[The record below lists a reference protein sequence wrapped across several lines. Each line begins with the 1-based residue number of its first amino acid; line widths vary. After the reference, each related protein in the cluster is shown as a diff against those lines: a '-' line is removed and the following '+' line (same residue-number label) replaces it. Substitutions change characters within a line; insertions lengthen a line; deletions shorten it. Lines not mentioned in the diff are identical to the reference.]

1 MEVEKVAL
9 VAVTANAAEKVTV
22 KTGGKIKAAAG
33 TKYLLQ
39 VINSDVSP
47 ENATVQRDGKDL
59 QVFFEGSDKPDLTIQ
74 DFFAEGMDSQL
85 YGVAEDGQLYAYVRT
100 DGEGY
105 YGPLLLNEGE
115 SAPIAL
121 GGDSLGD
128 GAPYLASNFDET
140 AGFVLWPWLLGLAGI
155 GAATAAIIEHNR
167 PDDHKTRTSPAPTN
181 IKVIDD
187 VGPIQGQ
194 LANGDVTDDARPTV
208 TGSGMAGAVIRL
220 YDNGTEIGSTQVG
233 ADGTWSFTPTADLPD
248 GEHKFT
254 VIQEVSGRKPS
265 APVDVLDFS
274 VDTVPP
280 ADPVATI
287 VGGVENGGDL
297 YSPSNTPTLTGTGEP
312 GDTII
317 IEFPTG
323 EKVTTTVGPDGKWT
337 ANPPSQGLP
346 EGPVDIIITERDP
359 AGNETTVKLPAI
371 VDTIAPDAPQVW
383 LDPASDSGVKG
394 DNITN
399 DTKPKIVGKAEANSQ
414 VTVTIKETGE
424 VIQVKADQNG
434 DWSVM
439 PTRVLPEGPIHIEA
453 VATDAAGN
461 TSQPGTLDLTIDTT
475 PPNYHDLAITGVLDS
490 VGEITGNIANGGE
503 TDDAHPVI
511 SGTGTRGEGK
521 VIPSSREQVIQ
532 SLEGGILEQMNVRE
546 GDVVEAGQVLLKIDP
561 TRAGASFRE
570 TESKVLA
577 LKGQLARLRSE
588 AYGKPLS
595 FPPDVQA
602 VQRAAYAR
610 ANAAEEKMESTRRE
624 SEYLIR
630 NLVEQRDL
638 SASRVD
644 DYKSLLVESDRVR
657 KMFYDQW
664 YHLGKRTLLDVLIAE
679 NEYYSAQ
686 IAACDTYYNAKASDL
701 RIRAETS
708 GLMAWLAP
716 GSEASAR

>member
-233 ADGTWSFTPTADLPD
+233 ADGTWTFTPTSDLPD

-297 YSPSNTPTLTGTGEP
+297 YSPSNTPMRWRP
-312 GDTII
+312 W
-317 IEFPTG
+317 PTNPHCARR
-323 EKVTTTVGPDGKWT
+323 VGRRRPRCRT
-337 ANPPSQGLP
+337 PS
-346 EGPVDIIITERDP
+346 R
-359 AGNETTVKLPAI
+359 
-371 VDTIAPDAPQVW
+371 
-383 LDPASDSGVKG
+383 
-394 DNITN
+394 
-399 DTKPKIVGKAEANSQ
+399 
-414 VTVTIKETGE
+414 
-424 VIQVKADQNG
+424 
-434 DWSVM
+434 
-439 PTRVLPEGPIHIEA
+439 
-453 VATDAAGN
+453 
-461 TSQPGTLDLTIDTT
+461 
-475 PPNYHDLAITGVLDS
+475 
-490 VGEITGNIANGGE
+490 
-503 TDDAHPVI
+503 
-511 SGTGTRGEGK
+511 
-521 VIPSSREQVIQ
+521 
-532 SLEGGILEQMNVRE
+532 
-546 GDVVEAGQVLLKIDP
+546 
-561 TRAGASFRE
+561 
-570 TESKVLA
+570 
-577 LKGQLARLRSE
+577 
-588 AYGKPLS
+588 
-595 FPPDVQA
+595 
-602 VQRAAYAR
+602 
-610 ANAAEEKMESTRRE
+610 
-624 SEYLIR
+624 
-630 NLVEQRDL
+630 
-638 SASRVD
+638 
-644 DYKSLLVESDRVR
+644 
-657 KMFYDQW
+657 
-664 YHLGKRTLLDVLIAE
+664 
-679 NEYYSAQ
+679 
-686 IAACDTYYNAKASDL
+686 
-701 RIRAETS
+701 
-708 GLMAWLAP
+708 
-716 GSEASAR
+716 